1 MSKTT
6 TDKSKARP
14 KKPHLVFAC
23 DFETTVYES
32 QTRTDV
38 WSSCLCEL
46 HTESPVIHGCIQ
58 DTYDYFE
65 SLNANIDAYYHNL
78 KFDGNFW
85 LYFLIHDLKYP
96 QAYEEIDPEHGVIE
110 FLQDQE
116 MKRGTFKYLIS
127 KMGQWYSITIR
138 LNNGCYL
145 RIKDSLKLF
154 PFKLEEIAKGF
165 NTKHKKLTMEYEG
178 FRYPNC
184 PISPQEKEYIFN
196 DVFVLKEALE
206 IFFTD
211 NPQNKITIGSCC
223 ISEFKKLF
231 LTRFFEDEYDKFFPN
246 LIDYQLDPLIYKYSN
261 AEQWI
266 RKSYKGGWCYVV
278 PEKAD
283 QIKEDGL
290 TADVNSLYPSMMSSE
305 SGNEYPY
312 GQPCFWH
319 GNYIEP
325 DACREH
331 HYFFIRI
338 KTRFYIKPNH
348 LPFIQIKGNIRFRGN
363 DVLKTSDYYDK
374 LSGKYYDHYYENGE
388 LKDTRVE
395 LTLTQTDFQLLK
407 DHYDLVDFEIL
418 DGCYFLA
425 TDGLFDDYIEK
436 YKKQKME
443 SKGAKRTEAKLFLNN
458 LYGKFATSDD
468 STFKVAY
475 WCEETDSIKFY
486 DCVEHNKPVL
496 YIPVGSAITSYA
508 RNFTIRTAQQN
519 YYGANKRGFIY
530 ADTDSIHCD
539 LKPEELKGVPV
550 HPNAFCHWKLE
561 SYWDKGIFA
570 RQKTYIEHVTHE
582 DGEPVEPYYNIKC
595 AGMPKS
601 CKDLLNESLK
611 HVTEKDIE
619 ALEIKRKKPFTQEE
633 KQFMLTPRELT
644 DFKIGLTVP
653 SKLMPKR
660 ITGGVLLTPTTF
672 KMNIPL

>member
-1 MSKTT
+1 MSTMLSTT
-6 TDKSKARP
+6 TK
-14 KKPHLVFAC
+14 LIFAC
-23 DFETTVYES
+23 DFETTVYEN

-46 HTESPVIHGCIQ
+46 NTESPILHGCIS

-65 SLNANIDAYYHNL
+65 SLNSNIDAYYHNL

-85 LYFLIHDLKYP
+85 LYYLIHDLKYP
-96 QAYEEIDPEHGVIE
+96 QAYIVTDEKRGSVQ
-110 FLQDQE
+110 FLEDKD

-127 KMGQWYSITIR
+127 KMGQWYTITIR

-154 PFKLEEIAKGF
+154 PFKLEEIASGF
-165 NTKHKKLTMEYEG
+165 KTKHKKLTMEYEG

-184 PISPQEKEYIFN
+184 PISDIEKEYIFN

-206 IFFTD
+206 LFFQD
-211 NPQNKITIGSCC
+211 NPQNKLTIGSCC
-223 ISEFKKLF
+223 LAEYKKSLLF
-231 LTRFFEDEYDKFFPN
+231 ADDYKNWFPK
-246 LIDYQLDPLIYKYSN
+246 LKEIPLDPSIYKYDN
-261 AEQWI
+261 ADSYI

-283 QIKEDGL
+283 TIKENGL

-305 SGNEYPY
+305 SGNEFPY
-312 GQPCFWH
+312 GKPTFWS
-319 GNYIEP
+319 GNYIPLE
-325 DACREH
+325 ACKEH
-331 HYFFIRI
+331 RYFFIRI

-348 LPFIQIKGNIRFRGN
+348 LPFIQIKDMFRFRGN
-363 DVLKTSDYYDK
+363 DVLKTSDYFDPK
-374 LSGKYYDHYYENGE
+374 TQKYYDHYYEQGE
-388 LKDTRVE
+388 LKNTRVT
-395 LTLTQTDFQLLK
+395 LTLTQVDYQLLK
-407 DHYDLVDFEIL
+407 DHYDLLDFEIL
-418 DGCYFLA
+418 DGCYFLSSA
-425 TDGLFDDYIEK
+425 GLFDTYIEK
-436 YKKQKME
+436 YKKQKLE

-475 WCEETDSIKFY
+475 YSNEDDCIKFY
-486 DCVEHNKPVL
+486 DCVEHNKSTL

-539 LKPEELKGVPV
+539 LKPEELRGVPI
-550 HPNAFCHWKLE
+550 HDKNFCCWKLE
-561 SYWDKGIFA
+561 SYWDRGIFA

-582 DGEPVEPYYNIKC
+582 DGEPIEPYYNIKC

-601 CKDLLNESLK
+601 CKDLLNESLN
-611 HVTEKDIE
+611 HITEEGIKE
-619 ALEIKRKKPFTQEE
+619 LEKKRKKPYTQEE
-633 KQFMLTPRELT
+633 KDFMLTPRELT

-653 SKLMPKR
+653 SKLVPRR

-672 KMNIPL
+672 KMSIPL

>member
-1 MSKTT
+1 MPKYK
-6 TDKSKARP
+6 DKRI
-14 KKPHLVFAC
+14 FAC
-23 DFETTVYES
+23 DFETTVYEN

-38 WSSCLCEL
+38 WASCLCEL
-46 HTESPVIHGCIQ
+46 NTEDPVLHGCIN
-58 DTYDYFE
+58 DTYLYFE
-65 SLNANIDAYYHNL
+65 SLGCNIDAYYHNL

-85 LYFLIHDLKYP
+85 LYYLLHDLKYE
-96 QAYEEIDPEHGVIE
+96 QAYTVIDEVHGNVD
-110 FLQDQE
+110 FLPDQD

-127 KMGQWYSITIR
+127 KMGQWYTITIR

-154 PFKLEEIAKGF
+154 PFKLSEIANGF
-165 NTKHKKLTMEYEG
+165 KTKHKKLTMEYTG

-184 PISPQEKEYIFN
+184 PISDTEREYICN

-206 IFFTD
+206 MFFMD

-223 ISEFKKLF
+223 LAEFKKSF
-231 LTRFFEDEYDKFFPN
+231 IFFDEFEKWFPN
-246 LIDYQLDPLIYKYSN
+246 LKDITLDPSIHKYNN
-261 AEQWI
+261 AEEWV
-266 RKSYKGGWCYVV
+266 RKSYRGGWCYVV

-283 QIKEDGL
+283 QIKTNGV

-312 GQPCFWH
+312 GKPVFWH
-319 GNYIEP
+319 GNYIDEQ
-325 DACREH
+325 ATKQHRF
-331 HYFFIRI
+331 YFVRI

-348 LPFIQIKGNIRFRGN
+348 LPFVQIKGDLRFRGN
-363 DVLKTSDYYDK
+363 DVLESSDYYDK
-374 LSGKYYDHYYENGE
+374 KTQQYYDHYYQDGV

-395 LTLTQTDFQLLK
+395 LTLTQTDFKLLQ
-407 DHYDLVDFEIL
+407 DHYNLVDFEIL

-425 TDGLFDDYIEK
+425 TDGLFDEYIEK
-436 YKKQKME
+436 YKKQKLE

-475 WCEETDSIKFY
+475 LSEEDDCVKFY
-486 DCVEHNKPVL
+486 DCVQHNKPIL
-496 YIPVGSAITSYA
+496 YIPIGSAITSYA
-508 RNFTIRTAQQN
+508 RNFTIRTAQLN
-519 YYGANKRGFIY
+519 YYGKNKRGFIY

-539 LKPEELKGVPV
+539 LNPEELKGVPV
-550 HPNAFCHWKLE
+550 HPNNFCCWKLE

-582 DGEPVEPYYNIKC
+582 DGEPVDPYYNIKC
-595 AGMPKS
+595 AGMPMS
-601 CKDLLNESLK
+601 CKELLNYSLN
-611 HVTEKDIE
+611 HCTDKDVE
-619 ALEIKRKKPFTQEE
+619 ELEIKRKKPFTDEE
-633 KQFMLTPRELT
+633 RQFILTPRELT

-660 ITGGVLLTPTTF
+660 ICGGVLLVSTTF
-672 KMNIPL
+672 KMQPVIY